1 MKTKFYNLTAQV
13 VKLMSSFTNY
23 KKEQDE
29 KFSKL
34 VSDFKANDT
43 ETDTG
48 IINLSVKDD
57 P

>member
-29 KFSKL
+29 KFSKF

-48 IINLSVKDD
+48 IINFSVKDD